1 MKKNEHHPFL
11 STFNTGDNEGKKTNW
26 GAATSTSTH
35 NDSFVKIA
43 AGTSTAIALVLFIV
57 CVVIYKLRESR

>member
-1 MKKNEHHPFL
+1 MKKSEHHPFL

-26 GAATSTSTH
+26 GAATSKNTH
-35 NDSFVKIA
+35 NDSFVKMV
-43 AGTSTAIALVLFIV
+43 AGTSTAIAVLFIV